1 METTL
6 LIFSMVV
13 SCALVIITIPPIV
26 RVARAK
32 NLVAGIDERTVHS
45 EVIPTLGGIGMFIG
59 ISLSTL
65 LFSMGYPIMNE
76 RIIIVGMIML
86 LFVGIKDDIVLLST
100 KTKFSVQFLVAALV
114 VIIGDFRITSGH
126 GILGLMELNYF
137 VSISLS
143 IFIVMIF
150 INAYNLIDGVDG
162 LAAGLGIL
170 ASLFFGAWFHL
181 NGYDIMAL
189 FSMTLVGSLIG
200 FLWFN
205 LFGKKYKTFMGDT
218 GSLILGL
225 LIAVQVINF
234 TEFNLNTSLPYY
246 ILSSPSIALAFV
258 IIPLVDTLRVFVG
271 RMGHGMSPFTPDNNH
286 IHHRMLNVFNRHYK
300 VTLAILALNIMIIVV
315 SLMLIQTDINR
326 HYLFFIILLLGV
338 GATVLPGAL
347 LAQRKKK
354 STGGR
359 ILKTQYGIW

>member
-1 METTL
+1 M
-6 LIFSMVV
+6 IV

-32 NLVAGIDERTVHS
+32 NLIAEIDDRTVHS
-45 EVIPTLGGIGMFIG
+45 GAIPTLGGIGMFIG

-65 LFSMGYPIMNE
+65 LFSTGHPMMNE
-76 RIIIVGMIML
+76 RMVIVAMIML

-100 KTKFSVQFLVAALV
+100 RTKFSVQFLTAAIV

-126 GILGLMELNYF
+126 GILGLMELDYY

-143 IFIVMIF
+143 ILIVMMF

-181 NGYDIMAL
+181 NGFFIMSL
-189 FSMTLVGSLIG
+189 LSMTLVGSLFG

-205 LFGKKYKTFMGDT
+205 LFGKTYKTFMGDT

-225 LIAVQVINF
+225 LIAVQVISF
-234 TEFNLNTSLPYY
+234 TEFNLNPSLPYHF
-246 ILSSPSIALAFV
+246 LSSPSIALAFV
-258 IIPLVDTLRVFVG
+258 IIPMMDTIRLFVG
-271 RMGHGMSPFTPDNNH
+271 RMSHGMSPFSPDNNH
-286 IHHRMLNVFNRHYK
+286 IHHRMLNIFNRHYK
-300 VTLAILALNIMIIVV
+300 VTLAILALNVFIIFITI
-315 SLMLIQTDINR
+315 LLIQADINR
-326 HYLFFIILLLGV
+326 YYLFIAILILGV
-338 GATVLPGAL
+338 AATIIPGAY
-347 LAQRKKK
+347 LARRKKK
-354 STGGR
+354 PRGGR
-359 ILKTQYGIW
+359 VMKTQYGIW